1 MTRIL
6 GVDPGSRHTG
16 YGIIDVDR
24 GQCRCV
30 ASGRISPRAEVLSLR
45 LMDIDAGLS
54 ALLDEFAPDEAA
66 FEDVF
71 VSVNIR
77 SALVLGH
84 ARGAALCA
92 VARHGM
98 PVAEYAPAQIKQAL
112 TGSGR
117 ADKGQIQHMVRILLK
132 TDTATSADAA
142 DALAVALTH
151 AQVRASRLPVALAA
165 ARRTRR
171 WRSL

>member
-24 GQCRCV
+24 GQLKWV
-30 ASGRISPRAEVLSLR
+30 ASGRISPAGEALALR
-45 LMDIDAGLS
+45 LLNIDAGLTQ
-54 ALLDEFAPDEAA
+54 LLAEHRPDEAA
-66 FEDVF
+66 FEQVF
-71 VSVNIR
+71 VSVNVR
-77 SALVLGH
+77 SALILGH

-92 VARHGM
+92 VARQGL
-98 PVAEYAPAQIKQAL
+98 PIAEYAPAQIKQAL

-117 ADKGQIQHMVRILLK
+117 ADKLQIQHMVRILLK
-132 TDTATSADAA
+132 TDAPLSADAA

-151 AQVRASRLPVALAA
+151 AQVRSSRLPPVLAA
-165 ARRTRR
+165 ARSRRR
-171 WRSL
+171 WKSL